1 MSLIFAKCIWIDENR
16 KITKKDLI
24 NERFECD
31 IFINEKKLTGNNKCK
46 KKNRITYLF
55 KKNYSAI
62 HFKIFGSG
70 GLLQN

>member
-31 IFINEKKLTGNNKCK
+31 IFINEKKLSGNNKCK
-46 KKNRITYLF
+46 KKIVLLIF
-55 KKNYSAI
+55 LKKTI
-62 HFKIFGSG
+62 LI
-70 GLLQN
+70 